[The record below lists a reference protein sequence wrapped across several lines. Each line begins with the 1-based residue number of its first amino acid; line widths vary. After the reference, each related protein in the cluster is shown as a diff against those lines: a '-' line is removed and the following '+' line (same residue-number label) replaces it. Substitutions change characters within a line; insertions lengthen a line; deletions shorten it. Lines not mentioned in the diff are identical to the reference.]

1 MIDETILEL
10 VPLVGVTAA
19 CQAVGRPRSS
29 HYRHHRKSPKP
40 AAPAKARKR
49 QPRALSTAEQAEVL
63 RVLHSERFVDL
74 APAEIHA
81 ILLDEGTYLC
91 SVSTMYR
98 LLRARGEVRERRTQA
113 THPARK
119 KPELI
124 AETPNQV
131 WSWDITKLHGPSKWT
146 YFYLYCIID
155 IYSRYTVGWMVA
167 SCESAELAEKLLA
180 DTIDKQQVDRDQL
193 TIHADNGSSMA
204 SKPVAF
210 LLADLGVTKSHS
222 RPHTSND
229 NPYSES
235 HFKTL
240 KYRPEFPAWFG
251 SLEDARA
258 FLAWFFGWYNHTHRH
273 SGIGMHTP
281 ADVHHGRADTIHE
294 QRATVLTHAYTEH
307 PERFVRRHPVP
318 LALPTAAWIN
328 KPPDDPNTNS
338 TNTIN
343 N

>member
-10 VPLVGVTAA
+10 TPLVGVTAA

-29 HYRHHRKSPKP
+29 HYRQHRKSPKP
-40 AAPAKARKR
+40 ATPVKARKP
-49 QPRALSTAEQAEVL
+49 QPRALSAAEQAEVL
-63 RVLHSERFVDL
+63 RVLHSERFVDM

-81 ILLDEGTYLC
+81 ILLDEGVYLC

-98 LLRARGEVRERRTQA
+98 LLRARGEVRERRSLA

-131 WSWDITKLHGPSKWT
+131 WSWDITKLHGPAKWS

-155 IYSRYTVGWMVA
+155 IYSRYIVGWMVA
-167 SCESAELAEKLLA
+167 GCESAVLAEKLLA
-180 DTIDKQQVDRDQL
+180 DTIDKQQVDRDRL

-229 NPYSES
+229 NPYSEA

-240 KYRPEFPAWFG
+240 KYRPEFPTWFG

-258 FLAWFFGWYNHTHRH
+258 FLAWFFGWYNHSHRH

-281 ADVHHGRADTIHE
+281 ADVHHGHADTIHE
-294 QRATVLTHAYTEH
+294 QRATVLTHAYTQH
-307 PERFVRRHPVP
+307 PERFVRHHPVP
-318 LALPTAAWIN
+318 LPLPTAAWIN
-328 KPPDDPNTNS
+328 KPPHDPNS